1 MNANETG
8 GAQAKRSRGIS
19 ILLIVQLLIAAAT
32 VVVMVVVGQR
42 IKPLIEQ
49 RRQLGEEI
57 TQLQSQREYLRST
70 LDSLSIR
77 IDESLKKIEDRKL
90 ESAQVALTSAKEE
103 VAQARATVPDTVRIP
118 ARIFIHIRGEYQR
131 EAAKKIGARL
141 QAAGYLVPGIERLV
155 DKGPEATELRF
166 LRKAEQE
173 EAAKIV
179 GLLNKM
185 GVQVKLADHSANY
198 ENAKNVRPGTYEL
211 WFAPG
216 EFEQQFK
223 KR

>member
-8 GAQAKRSRGIS
+8 GAEAKRGRGIS
-19 ILLIVQLLIAAAT
+19 ILLVVQLLIAAAT
-32 VVVMVVVGQR
+32 VVVTVVVGQK
-42 IKPLIEQ
+42 IKPMLEQ
-49 RRQLGEEI
+49 RDQLKKDIAKLEARRLDHEA
-57 TQLQSQREYLRST
+57 Q
-70 LDSLSIR
+70 LDSLENLIEASI
-77 IDESLKKIEDRKL
+77 DQLKKRDYEL
-90 ESAQVALTSAKEE
+90 AQQSLTSAKEE
-103 VAQARATVPDTVRIP
+103 VVQARARILEP
-118 ARIFIHIRGEYQR
+118 IKISHRIVIQIHGEYQR
-131 EAAKKIGARL
+131 EAAEKIGAQLRS
-141 QAAGYLVPGIERLV
+141 AGYIVPDFELVNT
-155 DKGPEATELRF
+155 GPNATELRF

-173 EAAKIV
+173 EAMKIV